1 TSFLSGVS
9 SCMSMALRRFGL
21 LLLTLLAI
29 PCALADEAAIMT
41 IPPLY
46 QGAFISGVTPSQ
58 FSPDGGQIFT
68 ILGGGFRTPVRVF
81 LDLGDGAT
89 PLEVFVVSLTTT
101 AIEVVTPKVDVA
113 PRGWR
118 SASV

>member
-1 TSFLSGVS
+1 
-9 SCMSMALRRFGL
+9 
-21 LLLTLLAI
+21 
-29 PCALADEAAIMT
+29 
-41 IPPLY
+41 PPLY

-118 SASV
+118 SASVMVVSEAGGASETRATARDTIRFVAFDIA